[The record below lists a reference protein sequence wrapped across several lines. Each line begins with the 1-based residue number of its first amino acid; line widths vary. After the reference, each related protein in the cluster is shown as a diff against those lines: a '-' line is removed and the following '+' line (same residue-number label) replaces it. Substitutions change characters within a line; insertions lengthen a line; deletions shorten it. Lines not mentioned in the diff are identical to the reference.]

1 MVAST
6 TRSRLGGTVP
16 GRVLFALAL
25 VFLLVGGC
33 GGGGSTST
41 QQQFF
46 FQVLGPAG
54 GVASGGP
61 VTVTFPPGALAQDT
75 AVAVLPELQPLPI
88 VPPAGDPCTY
98 AYLGPIHCCGP
109 LSLVLGISATLR
121 VAYDENLI
129 PAGQTENDL
138 VLLLSDPATNN
149 ATMVPKFA
157 PSVTQF
163 TVSNFFEDTDYNP
176 LGHVAIGI
184 RLCPVGRILVQH
196 NQIAALTPK
205 AGADATSS
213 VIAEGAQPI
222 VPQQLWIVD
231 PEGVQPPAFVPT
243 GNVPFNSFL
252 ATPAGDRVLL
262 RVSDPRTEQST
273 LQTTPLPGGGVPTVV
288 FETLFPAG
296 QFMQDYD
303 PHFGWLKGSPN
314 EVFLQ
319 MFRAFTSPSG
329 DPAPP
334 PNEYQL
340 LRRHA
345 LTLPPAT
352 VMRTRPS
359 NTFYPEDL
367 RQTGTGDALML
378 RWGVSFEQVS
388 EALIPTATV
397 DVLASPAG
405 TILSADQVA
414 PGFLGA
420 GSPRFMSQSP
430 DLYVV
435 TDSSTV
441 TRYTRAGVNQGAL
454 FQGAFKGE
462 ILVDFALAPDDESF
476 AMIVD
481 VPQFSEGLTQQGP
494 TTYATEL
501 WMGTLEGG
509 VDATFSFFSQQ
520 TVLELVWH
528 PWQTG
533 VFLQLSGWNPA
544 FYRLE
549 DGKGLFVAE
558 TVLPPPSLS
567 YIDVNR
573 IDGRILALVPPFTDL
588 TAGSI
593 FYPPGLYVSAPDAQE
608 FLPVAAEGLGN
619 MQNARWLQS
628 WRNQPGMDSPRVR

>member
-6 TRSRLGGTVP
+6 TRSRFGGAVP
-16 GRVLFALAL
+16 GRVVFALAL
-25 VFLLVGGC
+25 VFLLIGGC

-75 AVAVLPELQPLPI
+75 AVAVLPELTPLPI

-149 ATMVPKFA
+149 TVMVPKFA

-163 TVSNFFEDTDYNP
+163 TISNFFEDTDYNP

-184 RLCPVGRILVQH
+184 RTCPVGRIIVQN

-205 AGADATSS
+205 ADVGVSAN
-213 VIAEGAQPI
+213 VIAQGGQPI
-222 VPQQLWIVD
+222 VPEQLWLVD
-231 PEGVQPPAFVPT
+231 PEGVQGPAFVPT

-273 LQTTPLPGGGVPTVV
+273 LQTAPLPGGGVPTVV
-288 FETLFPAG
+288 FETSFPTG
-296 QFMQDYD
+296 FFMQDYD

-319 MFRAFTSPSG
+319 VFRAFSSPQG
-329 DPAPP
+329 EAAPP

-340 LRRHA
+340 QRRHA
-345 LTLPPAT
+345 ITLPAAT

-359 NTFYPEDL
+359 NTFYPEDM
-367 RQTGTGDALML
+367 RQSGTGDALSL
-378 RWGVSFEQVS
+378 RWGVNFQTIS
-388 EALIPTATV
+388 EAAFPGSTV
-397 DVLASPAG
+397 DVLTSPAG
-405 TILSADQVA
+405 GVLSADLI
-414 PGFLGA
+414 PA
-420 GSPRFMSQSP
+420 GPAFGPSPRFMSQSP

-441 TRYTRAGVNQGAL
+441 TRYTRAGVNQGTL
-454 FQGAFKGE
+454 FNGAFKGE
-462 ILVDFALAPDDESF
+462 ILVDFALAPDDETF

-481 VPQFSEGLTQQGP
+481 VPSFSEELTQQGP
-494 TTYATEL
+494 SSYVTEL

-520 TVLELVWH
+520 GVLELVWH

-533 VFLQLSGWNPA
+533 VFLQLSGWNPS

-549 DGKGLFVAE
+549 DGKGLFIAE
-558 TVLPPPSLS
+558 TELPSHSLTN
-567 YIDVNR
+567 IDVNR
-573 IDGRILALVPPFTDL
+573 IDGRILACVRQFSDL
-588 TAGSI
+588 TAGSV

-608 FLPVAAEGLGN
+608 FLSVPAEGLTN